1 MIAAVLDDDADA
13 AGKLLKEKEEKK
25 RTKGPDTYSSLLLPG
40 GLQNPIVRKLGILTD
55 EEKPKINI
63 LMLRPDGSIAVALS
77 GLTMSAQKG
86 SVIQNVIEFHD
97 ENLVDAAL
105 AQDDLD
111 EAKRL
116 AFAHAPVE
124 QRPPPDAP
132 RNWKPKKLS
141 VPHLRSRAKVYLA
154 MGDLKAAS
162 VDAEQAYLAVNIQA
176 GYISMRTDELEETEA
191 LKATILTALKQAELK
206 E

>member
-1 MIAAVLDDDADA
+1 M
-13 AGKLLKEKEEKK
+13 
-25 RTKGPDTYSSLLLPG
+25 R
-40 GLQNPIVRKLGILTD
+40 RW
-55 EEKPKINI
+55 PKTIS
-63 LMLRPDGSIAVALS
+63 MRPS
-77 GLTMSAQKG
+77 
-86 SVIQNVIEFHD
+86 
-97 ENLVDAAL
+97 
-105 AQDDLD
+105 
-111 EAKRL
+111 
-116 AFAHAPVE
+116 HAPVE